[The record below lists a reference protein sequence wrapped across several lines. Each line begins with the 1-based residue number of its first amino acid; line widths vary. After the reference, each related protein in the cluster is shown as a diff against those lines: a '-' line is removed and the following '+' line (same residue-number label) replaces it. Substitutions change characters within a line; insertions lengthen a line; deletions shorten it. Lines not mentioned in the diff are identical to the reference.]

1 MDSGKNLF
9 ESFMID
15 EDLREYTE
23 LQSININQSFNSI
36 DNHSG
41 VEDESIPIE
50 SDLPNYTPTT
60 SDQNL
65 TQNAYSL
72 TIDDKMHLKSTL
84 EDWKMGYLYQTCVG
98 KLK

>member
-15 EDLREYTE
+15 EDLRQYTE

-36 DNHSG
+36 ENHSD

-50 SDLPNYTPTT
+50 SDLTNYTST
-60 SDQNL
+60 SDPNL

-72 TIDDKMHLKSTL
+72 TIDDNMHLKSTL